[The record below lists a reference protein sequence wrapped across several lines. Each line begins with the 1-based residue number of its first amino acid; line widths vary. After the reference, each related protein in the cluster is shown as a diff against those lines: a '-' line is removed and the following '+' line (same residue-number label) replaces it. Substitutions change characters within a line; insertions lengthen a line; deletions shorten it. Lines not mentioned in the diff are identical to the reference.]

1 MVTAHQKAH
10 GNGHKLEPYNY
21 TAFLAKDRDIGSAR
35 AHRPDILFQIRTP
48 ELRSVK
54 PDGYVKYNGR
64 IILDPFDHGL
74 RNFPE
79 LPVALSSELE
89 GSDIEYYYR
98 QNAEIADYDLI
109 GMLKQSLG
117 LVGIVEL
124 TMNK

>member
-1 MVTAHQKAH
+1 MVTEHQKAN

-21 TAFLAKDRDIGSAR
+21 TAFLAKNRDIGSAR

-74 RNFPE
+74 QGSMLLGRAGRRSGYAFLKKTE
-79 LPVALSSELE
+79 GKIDMSSETVSQTFRL
-89 GSDIEYYYR
+89 
-98 QNAEIADYDLI
+98 Q
-109 GMLKQSLG
+109 
-117 LVGIVEL
+117 
-124 TMNK
+124 

>member
-1 MVTAHQKAH
+1 MVTGYTKAN

-21 TAFLAKDRDIGSAR
+21 TAFLEKDRDVGSAR
-35 AHRPDILFQIRTP
+35 AHRPDILFQIRNP

-64 IILDPFDHGL
+64 IILDAFDHGL

-98 QNAEIADYDLI
+98 QNVEISDYDLA
-109 GMLKQSLG
+109 GMLKYSLG
-117 LVGIVEL
+117 LVVL
-124 TMNK
+124 LD